1 MRYFLMILTAFALIS
16 CGKPSKF
23 KSYNG
28 PQVTQILVDK
38 TARKMWLLHGTKVLK
53 SYKIDLGFA
62 PAGHKFQEGD
72 GRTPEGI
79 YRINRRNPNSSYHLS
94 LGINYPNNQDRA
106 KARAAGV
113 SPGGDIF
120 IHGGPVL
127 RKNRKKADW
136 TAGCISVTNKQ
147 MEEIY
152 AMVKDG
158 TPILVKP

>member
-1 MRYFLMILTAFALIS
+1 MILTAFALIS

-38 TARKMWLLHGTKVLK
+38 TARKMWLLHGTKALK
-53 SYKIDLGFA
+53 TYKIDLGFA
-62 PAGHKFQEGD
+62 PSGHKFKEGD

-79 YRINRRNPNSSYHLS
+79 YRIDRRNPNSNYHLS
-94 LGINYPNNQDRA
+94 LGINYPNTQDRA
-106 KARAAGV
+106 KALAAGV

-136 TAGCISVTNKQ
+136 TAGCISVTNKE

-152 AMVKDG
+152 AMVTDG

>member
-1 MRYFLMILTAFALIS
+1 MILTAFALIS

-23 KSYNG
+23 KTYNG

-38 TARKMWLLHGTKVLK
+38 TARKMWLLHGTKALK
-53 SYKIDLGFA
+53 TYKIDLGFA
-62 PAGHKFQEGD
+62 PSGHKFKGGD

-79 YRINRRNPNSSYHLS
+79 YRIDRRNPNSNYHLS
-94 LGINYPNNQDRA
+94 LGINYPNTQDRA
-106 KARAAGV
+106 KALAAGV

-136 TAGCISVTNKQ
+136 TAGCISVTNKE

-152 AMVKDG
+152 AMVTDD

>member
-38 TARKMWLLHGTKVLK
+38 TARKMWLLHGTKALK
-53 SYKIDLGFA
+53 TYKIDLGFA
-62 PAGHKFQEGD
+62 PSGHKFKEGD

-79 YRINRRNPNSSYHLS
+79 YRIDRRNPNSNYHLS
-94 LGINYPNNQDRA
+94 LGINYPNTQDRA
-106 KARAAGV
+106 KALAAGV

-136 TAGCISVTNKQ
+136 TAGCISVTNKE

-152 AMVKDG
+152 AMVTDG

>member
-23 KSYNG
+23 KTYNG

-38 TARKMWLLHGTKVLK
+38 TARKMWLLHGTKALK

-62 PAGHKFQEGD
+62 PAGHKFKEGD
-72 GRTPEGI
+72 GRTPEGV
-79 YRINRRNPNSSYHLS
+79 YRIDRRNPNSSYHLS

-106 KARAAGV
+106 KAHAAGV

-136 TAGCISVTNKQ
+136 TAGCISVTNKE